1 MNDLQK
7 GIYQLVVQEV
17 KRTQPKREQNLL
29 NKKDAVK
36 LIKKYT
42 KQYTLM
48 EFLNATDAASVLGMS
63 VTQFWRIRQKY
74 NVPVYA
80 MDGMKR
86 YKKSDLIRFAE
97 NNCVKGYA

>member
-36 LIKKYT
+36 LIEKYT
-42 KQYTLM
+42 KQYALK
-48 EFLNATDAASVLGMS
+48 EFLNATDAASVLGIS

-74 NVPVYA
+74 DVPVYVI
-80 MDGMKR
+80 DGLKR
-86 YKKSDLIRFAE
+86 YKKSDLIKFVEE
-97 NNCVKGYA
+97 NYIKGYA